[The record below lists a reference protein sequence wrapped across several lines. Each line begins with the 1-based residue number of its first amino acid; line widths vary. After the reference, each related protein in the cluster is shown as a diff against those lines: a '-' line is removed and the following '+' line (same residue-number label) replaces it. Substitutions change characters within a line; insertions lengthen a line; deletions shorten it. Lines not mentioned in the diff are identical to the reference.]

1 MILFFRKLPL
11 TVKLSIIGIIPILFL
26 CYFAILIHKEK
37 SSKVELIGK
46 YIEQVQQSKNVGELT
61 SQLGIE
67 RRVSYQYTLGLQS
80 HQDVLLQRSKTDSV
94 INILENSNDLA
105 LYNFSEY
112 TFLDKLADTRK
123 EIDTV
128 ISNRTYPII
137 QFYTNAIYR
146 INTLNATLPPT
157 NLFLGPVYQDM
168 IAQKILSELITYL
181 GAIRAKVYDVLYTK
195 EQMNEPLSGTLGIYK
210 VFNTY
215 EKEFLIK
222 ASPASVQLYQ
232 QNKKS
237 SDYHLT
243 LAYLDKLFTISNF
256 DSIYTPAQWWDI
268 SSGGIFILKR
278 QQENLWKNVDNRMK
292 AIYQHEKNVKNAT
305 LVFLLVAILFVFI
318 FVLYFINHITKLLQE
333 IKIAA
338 RKISKGETGL
348 NLNNMPDGIIG
359 SLAKSIIQ
367 IDKNNLMLANAA
379 NEIGKGNFNV
389 MVKPR
394 SNEDLLGISI
404 KKMKMDLSSF
414 TSQKDKIQK
423 DTAEL
428 VHRRDEFFSIASHE
442 LRTPITSLKAYTQLM
457 QMDAESMADSEHA
470 QMLAK
475 MDIQIDK
482 LTSLIA
488 VLLDTSKVQEGKLDY
503 NKKPFKIREL
513 IDKII
518 EKIRPTTLNQQLIF
532 IADSNATI
540 VGDRDRIGQVV
551 SNLLTNA
558 TKYATT
564 SKKIIVALKQS
575 SGKVVCSVQDFGN
588 GIAEAEHNKIFE
600 RFYRVLGNNLHTYP
614 GLGLGLYISRGIVE
628 NHCGKIWVE
637 SEVGKGSTF
646 YFELPI
652 AR

>member
-1 MILFFRKLPL
+1 
-11 TVKLSIIGIIPILFL
+11 
-26 CYFAILIHKEK
+26 
-37 SSKVELIGK
+37 
-46 YIEQVQQSKNVGELT
+46 
-61 SQLGIE
+61 
-67 RRVSYQYTLGLQS
+67 
-80 HQDVLLQRSKTDSV
+80 
-94 INILENSNDLA
+94 
-105 LYNFSEY
+105 
-112 TFLDKLADTRK
+112 
-123 EIDTV
+123 
-128 ISNRTYPII
+128 
-137 QFYTNAIYR
+137 
-146 INTLNATLPPT
+146 
-157 NLFLGPVYQDM
+157 
-168 IAQKILSELITYL
+168 
-181 GAIRAKVYDVLYTK
+181 
-195 EQMNEPLSGTLGIYK
+195 
-210 VFNTY
+210 
-215 EKEFLIK
+215 
-222 ASPASVQLYQ
+222 
-232 QNKKS
+232 
-237 SDYHLT
+237 
-243 LAYLDKLFTISNF
+243 
-256 DSIYTPAQWWDI
+256 
-268 SSGGIFILKR
+268 
-278 QQENLWKNVDNRMK
+278 
-292 AIYQHEKNVKNAT
+292 
-305 LVFLLVAILFVFI
+305 
-318 FVLYFINHITKLLQE
+318 
-333 IKIAA
+333 
-338 RKISKGETGL
+338 
-348 NLNNMPDGIIG
+348 
-359 SLAKSIIQ
+359 
-367 IDKNNLMLANAA
+367 
-379 NEIGKGNFNV
+379 
-389 MVKPR
+389 
-394 SNEDLLGISI
+394 
-404 KKMKMDLSSF
+404 
-414 TSQKDKIQK
+414 
-423 DTAEL
+423 
-428 VHRRDEFFSIASHE
+428 
-442 LRTPITSLKAYTQLM
+442 M